1 MNKRRR
7 AYKKYNWR
15 LHSMHLID
23 EQLRTALN
31 KSCGK
36 YIDLAILYGMNRVEY
51 REETVTLKAGL
62 WKFDVEIIV
71 PYLKETK

>member
-15 LHSMHLID
+15 LHSMYLID

-31 KSCGK
+31 KSYGK
-36 YIDLAILYGMNRVEY
+36 YIDLVILYGMNRVKF
-51 REETVTLKAGL
+51 RKETVTLKAGL
-62 WKFDVEIIV
+62 WKFDVEINV
-71 PYLKETK
+71 QYLKETK